1 MSLVESSAPSRMKL
15 AAATALLSFVAAPA
29 AAEPGEVATLRA
41 EWTQFVSAAVAG
53 SGDGTPRYGGRAD
66 GFLTIHGER
75 LGLWKGV
82 SVLIHGEFVYGRNT
96 NRVGSFLLLPVN
108 TALSFPK
115 SNAEA
120 ADVSCSIVQTVG
132 KARLQAGKINLL
144 EQSTAIPIVGGG
156 GKDGFQHIG
165 LASPPALLAS
175 PKVYGAILTAPAGPL
190 ILGLGLWTPDD
201 WTQRYTPEGLFENGM
216 NLMLVATLP
225 AQIGGQQGFHSL
237 SVFLTSRKSRVGE
250 NFPDLRPPPGLE
262 GVPSPGAGGTH
273 VKYSVQQ
280 FLWRDPANPKRNL
293 GFFGHVGLSHGT
305 PDILDWSMT
314 AGLAGSSP
322 IAARSLDRVGIGYF
336 RFSMTPRVETALE
349 TILPINDE
357 QGAEVYYTAQL
368 GPHLRLTANA
378 QLVDPVVRNAP
389 TAAYVGL
396 RAKVDF

>member
-1 MSLVESSAPSRMKL
+1 MQR
-15 AAATALLSFVAAPA
+15 AAATAVLLCLAAPA
-29 AAEPGEVATLRA
+29 LAEGGDAVKLRG
-41 EWTQFVSAAVAG
+41 EWTQFLSAAVAG

-66 GFLTIHGER
+66 GFLTIDGEQ

-82 SVLIHGEFVYGRNT
+82 SFQFHGEFVYGRNT

-120 ADVSCSIVQTVG
+120 ADLSYSIVQRIG
-132 KARLQAGKINLL
+132 KARIQAGKINLL
-144 EQSTAIPIVGGG
+144 EQSSAIPIVGGG

-175 PKVYGAILTAPAGPL
+175 PKVYGAVMTVPAGRF
-190 ILGLGLWTPDD
+190 IFGLGLWTPDD
-201 WTQRYTPEGLFENGM
+201 WTQRYTPDGLFENGM
-216 NLMLVATLP
+216 NAMLVATLP
-225 AQIGGQQGFHSL
+225 ARIGGQQGFHTL
-237 SVFLTSRKSRVGE
+237 SVFLTSRRSRLGE
-250 NFPDLRPPPGLE
+250 NFPDLRPPPGIE
-262 GVPSPGAGGTH
+262 AVPPPDTGGTH

-293 GFFGHVGLSHGT
+293 GLFGHIGLSQGT
-305 PDILDWSMT
+305 PDILDLSMT

-322 IAARSLDRVGIGYF
+322 IAARPLDRFGIGYF
-336 RFSMTPRVETALE
+336 RFSMTPRVETALQ

-357 QGAEVYYTAQL
+357 QGGEVYYTAQL

-389 TAAYVGL
+389 TATYLGL

>member
-1 MSLVESSAPSRMKL
+1 MASMMQW
-15 AAATALLSFVAAPA
+15 ATGTVILFSVAVAAPA
-29 AAEPGEVATLRA
+29 EAGETVKLRG
-41 EWTQFVSAAVAG
+41 EWTQFLSAAVAG
-53 SGDGTPRYGGRAD
+53 RGDGTPRYGARVD
-66 GFLTIHGER
+66 GFLTIDGEQ
-75 LGLWKGV
+75 LGLWKGL
-82 SVLIHGEFVYGRNT
+82 SFQLHGEFVYGRNT

-120 ADVSCSIVQTVG
+120 ADLSYSIVQRIG
-132 KARLQAGKINLL
+132 KARIQAGKINLL
-144 EQSTAIPIVGGG
+144 EQSSAIPIVGGG

-216 NLMLVATLP
+216 NAMLVATLP
-225 AQIGGQQGFHSL
+225 TKIGGQQGFHTL

-250 NFPDLRPPPGLE
+250 SFPDLRPPPGLE
-262 GVPSPGAGGTH
+262 GVPSPAAGGTH

-293 GFFGHVGLSHGT
+293 GFFGHVGLSQGT

-314 AGLAGSSP
+314 AGIAGSSP
-322 IAARSLDRVGIGYF
+322 IAARPLDKFGIGYF
-336 RFSMTPRVETALE
+336 RFSMTPRVEAALQ
-349 TILPINDE
+349 TLLPVNDE
-357 QGAEVYYTAQL
+357 QGGEVYYTAQL
-368 GPHLRLTANA
+368 GQHLRLTANA
-378 QLVDPVVRNAP
+378 QLVNPVVRNAP
-389 TAAYVGL
+389 TAAYLGL